1 MRGMDSDR
9 GTQETGDAAGVT
21 LTPEQQRARRA
32 RNIAIGVG
40 VALLIV
46 PFYAVTI
53 VRLGGAVAN
62 RTI

>member
-9 GTQETGDAAGVT
+9 GTQESGADAGVT

-46 PFYAVTI
+46 LFYAVTI